1 MFTTS
6 FVQMYICQQKSLS
19 FSKLNNMKKLLSG
32 ALLLLISA
40 MLIPASHLKAQ
51 DTGNDKKVHIRIT
64 KEINGVTTII
74 DTTFSETGQGDIDA
88 FLDQNGMNEDINDDY
103 VRKTDKIIKIEIP
116 DIEEELSDLD
126 LQNLWPDTLALSD
139 NIRIYRN
146 APREFDFNWQEYPDI
161 RFHYDN
167 PDIEGNPHH
176 FEFQMPPMPNFEN
189 LPPQLDLRPF
199 LRGDHEIKI
208 KNKRHGKKIII
219 RTYDDD
225 KDHKCKKDHDDD

>member
-1 MFTTS
+1 
-6 FVQMYICQQKSLS
+6 
-19 FSKLNNMKKLLSG
+19 MKKVISGTFLLM
-32 ALLLLISA
+32 LIA
-40 MLIPASHLKAQ
+40 FLIPASKLAAQ
-51 DTGNDKKVHIRIT
+51 NADNENKVHIRIT
-64 KEINGVTTII
+64 KEINGKITVI
-74 DTTFSETGQGDIDA
+74 DTTFIETGQGDIDA
-88 FLDQNGMNEDINDDY
+88 FLDQNGMNEDINNGN

-146 APREFDFNWQEYPDI
+146 APREFDFNWEEYPDI

-167 PDIEGNPHH
+167 PDNEGNPHH
-176 FEFQMPPMPNFEN
+176 FEFQMPPMPRFED

-199 LRGDHEIKI
+199 LKGDHEIKI

-219 RTYDDD
+219 RTHEGDRNHQCH
-225 KDHKCKKDHDDD
+225 KDHNED